1 MKSQIVRI
9 SSETHL
15 RLKAMAA
22 ASGET
27 IVEILSKAVD
37 AYRREMLLKDAN
49 IAFAKLKENEKLWK
63 DEKNEREEWGTTLT
77 DGLDKGQIPHG

>member
-9 SSETHL
+9 SSETHS

-27 IVEILSKAVD
+27 LGELLTKAVD
-37 AYRREMLLKDAN
+37 AYRREGLLNDAN
-49 IAFAKLKENEKLWK
+49 KAFAKLKEDEELWK
-63 DEKNEREEWGTTLT
+63 GEQNEREEWGTTLA
-77 DGLDKGQIPHG
+77 DGLEKNE

>member
-1 MKSQIVRI
+1 
-9 SSETHL
+9 
-15 RLKAMAA
+15 MAA